1 MKPELLNANAIA
13 SALQTSYWRVSV
25 VDEIDSTQNYL
36 RTSNPKSGELI
47 AAEYQSAGRG
57 RLDRKFDAEK
67 SSALLFSFYF
77 EPETLIKNFG
87 YLTLLVGASVA
98 ATLNE
103 ITESNNFNCKWPN
116 DILFNGRKV
125 AGILAE
131 KNNAGVIVGIGI
143 NVSTS
148 EAALPVAH
156 ATSIFLATK
165 LILDRNILLAVVW
178 TGALIG
184 VALRVF
190 WVGAPRWLYVA
201 NYLLL
206 GWVAIIYT
214 PQLYEEG
221 GLWVLLPI
229 LIGGL
234 LYSIGA
240 IFYALKLPGRNAK
253 YFGFHEL
260 FHVFV
265 LAAWISQYLAVSF
278 AIYRK

>member
-1 MKPELLNANAIA
+1 MSQEIATTPPKLRGWLHLLATPLVIVA
-13 SALQTSYWRVSV
+13 SLVLF
-25 VDEIDSTQNYL
+25 IL
-36 RTSNPKSGELI
+36 SGESFKLAVALYSLTAIMLFSVSAVYHRVPWVPAKKKIWRRWDHANINLLI
-47 AAEYQSAGRG
+47 AGSYTPFAV
-57 RLDRKFDAEK
+57 
-67 SSALLFSFYF
+67 ALL
-77 EPETLIKNFG
+77 
-87 YLTLLVGASVA
+87 
-98 ATLNE
+98 
-103 ITESNNFNCKWPN
+103 
-116 DILFNGRKV
+116 DDR
-125 AGILAE
+125 
-131 KNNAGVIVGIGI
+131 
-143 NVSTS
+143 
-148 EAALPVAH
+148 
-156 ATSIFLATK
+156 
-165 LILDRNILLAVVW
+165 DRNILLAVVW

-234 LYSIGA
+234 LYSIGT